1 MIRDRQDG
9 APPTNDEVG
18 PEHSLSY
25 LSTEPEDGDLETGV
39 VLLDRRPIGR
49 LHHRRCPGASRTIL
63 EPDSAWHADAIGWVP
78 DVTRPWDTRITRTAP
93 TRRRAAEDTL
103 RAYLK
108 PR

>member
-1 MIRDRQDG
+1 MGDGPG
-9 APPTNDEVG
+9 APASNEELDPD
-18 PEHSLSY
+18 HSLTY
-25 LSTEPEDGDLETGV
+25 LATAADDGDLETGV

-49 LHHRRCPGASRTIL
+49 LHHRPRRPGSSRSIL
-63 EPDSAWHADAIGWVP
+63 EPDSAWHAEAVGSVP
-78 DVTRPWDTRITRTAP
+78 DISRPWDTRITRTAP